1 MSGGSQLF
9 PQTQH
14 FVIFGQP
21 DEIKSGK
28 VISGQPGTLTGQP
41 GFMIGQTTVTSGSG
55 GQQMVISGQQQGDLC
70 SQATSVMPE
79 QTVISGQTVV
89 PGQTVISRQ
98 TVVPGQTVISSQ
110 QAAVTSG
117 HLTVPV
123 SGQQAFIT
131 GQSLSDVNLRKV
143 V

>member
-21 DEIKSGK
+21 EEVKSGK
-28 VISGQPGTLTGQP
+28 VISGQPGTLAGQP

-55 GQQMVISGQQQGDLC
+55 GHQTVIFGQQQGNIC
-70 SQATSVMPE
+70 SQTSSVMTG
-79 QTVISGQTVV
+79 QTVISG
-89 PGQTVISRQ
+89 P

-110 QAAVTSG
+110 PAVVTSG

-123 SGQQAFIT
+123 SGQPALIS
-131 GQSLSDVNLRKV
+131 GQSLSDVTLRKV